1 MNLEPLFHAPF
12 AVQIHVATVVPA
24 AFLGAFLLAARKGT
38 PAHRM
43 LGKIW
48 LGLMVA
54 SALSSFFIHDLRMV
68 GPFSPIH
75 LISIYVLWSAT
86 VVYRSARAG
95 RIAEHRR
102 AVTGLYLGGIVGAG
116 VFTLLPRR
124 LMGQIFLQDLT
135 GMLMLGLIVGT
146 LLLGFLSVRQLNRRM
161 VSR

>member
-1 MNLEPLFHAPF
+1 MIFEPLLHAPV

-24 AFLGAFLLAARKGT
+24 AFLGAFLLASRKGT

-75 LISIYVLWSAT
+75 LISIFVLWSAT
-86 VVYRSARAG
+86 VAYRTARAG

-102 AVTGLYLGGIVGAG
+102 AVNGLYFGGIVGAG
-116 VFTLLPRR
+116 VFTLLPGR
-124 LMGQIFLQDLT
+124 LMNHVFLQSLT
-135 GMLMLGLIVGT
+135 GMTVLGLTIGALV
-146 LLLGFLSVRQLNRRM
+146 LASLCVNQLRRRV